1 MIDDLGVIPTLKIP
15 LKEILRFLPSVG
27 FLFAQITFMFNVI
40 RIPTKFSKTV
50 KRLSNDERL
59 ELFDLLITIWDWWEV
74 QPPDSMVWDLLSL
87 IYGEWMNM
95 ESKNGNKR
103 EKSNINHTPEY
114 VGECCP
120 SMSDSR
126 VEESRVEEN
135 RIEESRVENTAV
147 EKSTNSHQSEYDLAI
162 SFLEYQSHKI
172 NKWEDLDYPEFTDPN
187 TEEWRKFILYWTEPT
202 KTGKIRARLEK
213 SFEIRRRFATWIARS
228 SDFSKSSSNQKT
240 VWKL

>member
-74 QPPDSMVWDLLSL
+74 QPPDSIVWDLLSL

-95 ESKNGNKR
+95 ES
-103 EKSNINHTPEY
+103 NIWEYNH
-114 VGECCP
+114 
-120 SMSDSR
+120 
-126 VEESRVEEN
+126 N
-135 RIEESRVENTAV
+135 W
-147 EKSTNSHQSEYDLAI
+147 
-162 SFLEYQSHKI
+162 
-172 NKWEDLDYPEFTDPN
+172 KW
-187 TEEWRKFILYWTEPT
+187 WIT
-202 KTGKIRARLEK
+202 K
-213 SFEIRRRFATWIARS
+213 
-228 SDFSKSSSNQKT
+228 DNQKFRNSYWYKKWRLSIISRDYFECT
-240 VWKL
+240 KCKWNSDLQAHHVNDFANHKDQRLDVDNWVTLCKKCHILLHKHR